1 MKRKERPTAA
11 QQKRAEKDALV
22 ERLVK
27 SHGMV
32 QLVDNEGNTTGP
44 PLVRRRPVTS
54 CSTLCAVVAAG
65 EGKPERW
72 GVNALRHTLFI
83 WSAPDQPLL
92 AWDMNRISAWARGSA
107 N

>member
-44 PLVRRRPVTS
+44 PLVRRRR
-54 CSTLCAVVAAG
+54 VARCRRALRCCRCWG
-65 EGKPERW
+65 RENARW
-72 GVNALRHTLFI
+72 GMNALCHTLYI
-83 WSAPDQPLL
+83 QLGPDKRLL
-92 AWDMNRISAWARGSA
+92 AWDMNRTSAWARGSV